1 MQDINLYNIKTY
13 YLNSTNKKYKDKHVG
28 MEKMLKK
35 FKFNNYERFPF
46 NFKSS
51 VKTKIDRHN
60 ACGSGHIAL
69 TKYAI
74 NKNIYP
80 FIILED
86 DAHPI
91 YHFEG
96 KINLPKEA
104 NIFYLGSSTY
114 GTSTFHPQTL
124 ALKNF
129 DRQYYRIF
137 GSLTTHAL
145 LIPDKQNAQIY
156 LKIIS
161 EAVSKNLPI
170 DSGLAMNSSNL
181 KFLTPKKGPYFYQ
194 TGVYEKFTRFSWTNN
209 KENYLVE
216 A

>member
-1 MQDINLYNIKTY
+1 
-13 YLNSTNKKYKDKHVG
+13 

-46 NFKSS
+46 DFKSS
-51 VKTKIDRHN
+51 VQTKIDRHN

-74 NKNIYP
+74 KKNIYP

-86 DAHPI
+86 DAYPI
-91 YHFEG
+91 DRPEQ
-96 KINLPKEA
+96 KINLPKEG

-114 GTSTFHPQTL
+114 ETSTFHPQTL
-124 ALKNF
+124 TLKNF

-145 LIPDKQNAQIY
+145 LIPDKKNAQTY

-170 DSGLAMNSSNL
+170 DSGLAINSSNL

-194 TGVYEKFTRFSWTNN
+194 TGSYEKFTRFSWASN
-209 KENYLVE
+209 KKKYLSE